1 MPRPSRKQAILEAL
15 AAELERKPGDRITT
29 AALARAVGVSEAALY
44 RHFPSK
50 ARMFEGLIGFAE
62 ETVFTRINQILVEVP
77 DTESRTARVLY
88 LLLGFAD
95 KNPGITRV
103 LLGDAL
109 VGERERLHERVQ
121 QFFERIDLQLRQILR
136 EAALRQDTLLRVSPE
151 AGAGLMTAFIE
162 GRMQQ
167 FVRSRFEQP
176 SIDAWEADWSV
187 LRHGVFEAVGAAE
200 LAISREA
207 PRGSSHESR

>member
-15 AAELERKPGDRITT
+15 ASELEQHPGDRITT

-62 ETVFTRINQILVEVP
+62 ENVFARINQIL
-77 DTESRTARVLY
+77 TEEKNTQARVAKVIY

-95 KNPGITRV
+95 RNPGITRV
-103 LLGDAL
+103 LLGGAL
-109 VGERERLHERVQ
+109 IGERERLHGRVQ

-136 EAALRQDTLLRVSPE
+136 EAQLRQDVHLRCSPE
-151 AGAGLMTAFIE
+151 EAAALLTAFVE

-167 FVRSRFEQP
+167 FLRSRFAQ
-176 SIDAWEADWSV
+176 SSLSAWDADWPV
-187 LRHGVFEAVGAAE
+187 LKHGLFDT
-200 LAISREA
+200 S
-207 PRGSSHESR
+207 

>member
-15 AAELERKPGDRITT
+15 AHELEQHPGDRITT

-62 ETVFTRINQILVEVP
+62 ENVFARINQILGEEKNTQV
-77 DTESRTARVLY
+77 RVASVVY

-95 KNPGITRV
+95 RNPGITRV

-109 VGERERLHERVQ
+109 VGERERLHDRVQ
-121 QFFERIDLQLRQILR
+121 QFFERIDLQLKQILR
-136 EAALRQDTLLRVSPE
+136 EAALRDDASLRTSPENAATLL
-151 AGAGLMTAFIE
+151 TAFVE

-167 FVRSRFEQP
+167 YLRSRFQHR
-176 SIDAWEADWSV
+176 SLDAWDADWSV
-187 LRHGVFEAVGAAE
+187 LSHGLFD
-200 LAISREA
+200 
-207 PRGSSHESR
+207 PD

>member
-15 AAELERKPGDRITT
+15 ANELEQHPGGRITT

-50 ARMFEGLIGFAE
+50 ARMFEGLISFAE
-62 ETVFTRINQILVEVP
+62 ENVFARINQILE
-77 DTESRTARVLY
+77 DEKNTQIRVAKVIY

-95 KNPGITRV
+95 RNPGITRI

-121 QFFERIDLQLRQILR
+121 QFFERVDVQLRQILR
-136 EAALRQDTLLRVSPE
+136 EASLRQDASLRASPE
-151 AGAGLMTAFIE
+151 AAAALLTAFVE

-167 FVRSRFEQP
+167 FLRSRFTEA
-176 SIDAWEADWSV
+176 SLSAWEADWGV
-187 LRHGVFEAVGAAE
+187 LSHGLFG
-200 LAISREA
+200 
-207 PRGSSHESR
+207 PD

>member
-1 MPRPSRKQAILEAL
+1 MPRASRKQAILEAL
-15 AAELERKPGDRITT
+15 AQQLEQHPGDRITT

-62 ETVFTRINQILVEVP
+62 ETVFARVNQILAEEIK
-77 DTESRTARVLY
+77 TQARVAKVVY

-95 KNPGITRV
+95 RNPGITRV

-109 VGERERLHERVQ
+109 VGERERLHDRVQ
-121 QFFERIDLQLRQILR
+121 QFFERIDVQLRQILR
-136 EAALRQDTLLRVSPE
+136 EAQLREDTTLRTSPE
-151 AGAGLMTAFIE
+151 QAAALLTAFVE

-167 FVRSRFEQP
+167 FLRSRFAQP
-176 SIDAWEADWSV
+176 SLSAWEADWRV
-187 LRHGVFEAVGAAE
+187 LHHGLFDAVP
-200 LAISREA
+200 ST
-207 PRGSSHESR
+207 PQ

>member
-15 AAELERKPGDRITT
+15 AGELERNPGDRITT

-62 ETVFTRINQILVEVP
+62 ESVFARINQILGEVSA
-77 DTESRTARVLY
+77 TEQRVAKVIF

-95 KNPGITRV
+95 KNPGITRI

-136 EAALRQDTLLRVSPE
+136 ESALRQDSHLRVTPE
-151 AGAGLMTAFIE
+151 KGAALLTAFVE

-167 FVRSRFEQP
+167 FVRSRFERA
-176 SIDAWEADWSV
+176 SLDAWDADWSV
-187 LRHGVFEAVGAAE
+187 LRHGLFDAG
-200 LAISREA
+200 
-207 PRGSSHESR
+207 

>member
-15 AAELERKPGDRITT
+15 ANELEQHPGDRITT

-62 ETVFTRINQILVEVP
+62 ETVFARINQILSDEKG
-77 DTESRTARVLY
+77 TRARVAKVLY

-95 KNPGITRV
+95 RNPGITRV

-109 VGERERLHERVQ
+109 VGERERLHDRVQ
-121 QFFERIDLQLRQILR
+121 QFFERIEVQLRQILR
-136 EAALRQDTLLRVSPE
+136 ESQLRQDVQLRTTPE
-151 AGAGLMTAFIE
+151 AGAALLTAFVE

-167 FVRSRFEQP
+167 FLRSRFSQTAL
-176 SIDAWEADWSV
+176 SAWEADWPV
-187 LRHGVFEAVGAAE
+187 LSHGLFDTA
-200 LAISREA
+200 
-207 PRGSSHESR
+207 

>member
-15 AAELERKPGDRITT
+15 ANELEQHPGDRITT

-62 ETVFTRINQILVEVP
+62 ETVFARINQILGDEKNTQV
-77 DTESRTARVLY
+77 RVAKVIY

-95 KNPGITRV
+95 RNPGITRI

-121 QFFERIDLQLRQILR
+121 QFFERIELQLRQILR
-136 EAALRQDTLLRVSPE
+136 EAQMREDASLRTSPE
-151 AGAGLMTAFIE
+151 AAAALLTAFVE

-167 FVRSRFEQP
+167 FLRSRFTED
-176 SIDAWEADWSV
+176 SLSAWEADWGV
-187 LRHGVFEAVGAAE
+187 LSHGLFDPA
-200 LAISREA
+200 
-207 PRGSSHESR
+207 

>member
-15 AAELERKPGDRITT
+15 ANELEQHPGDRITT

-50 ARMFEGLIGFAE
+50 ARMFEGLISFAE
-62 ETVFTRINQILVEVP
+62 ESVFARINQILDEEKNTQV
-77 DTESRTARVLY
+77 RTARVVF
-88 LLLGFAD
+88 LLLGFSD
-95 KNPGITRV
+95 RNPGITRV

-136 EAALRQDTLLRVSPE
+136 EAELRQDADLRATPE
-151 AGAGLMTAFIE
+151 AAAALLTAFIE

-167 FVRSRFEQP
+167 FLRSRFTR
-176 SIDAWEADWSV
+176 SSLSAWEIDWQV
-187 LRHGVFEAVGAAE
+187 LSHGLFNPA
-200 LAISREA
+200 
-207 PRGSSHESR
+207 

>member
-15 AAELERKPGDRITT
+15 ASELEQHPGDRITT

-62 ETVFTRINQILVEVP
+62 ENVFARINQILSEEKN
-77 DTESRTARVLY
+77 TQARVAKVIY

-95 KNPGITRV
+95 RNPGITRV
-103 LLGDAL
+103 LLGGAL
-109 VGERERLHERVQ
+109 IGERERLHERVQ

-136 EAALRQDTLLRVSPE
+136 EAQLRQDVRLRCSPE
-151 AGAGLMTAFIE
+151 EAAALLTAFVE

-167 FVRSRFEQP
+167 FLRSRFAQ
-176 SIDAWEADWSV
+176 SSLSAWDADWPV
-187 LRHGVFEAVGAAE
+187 LKHGLFDA
-200 LAISREA
+200 L
-207 PRGSSHESR
+207 

>member
-1 MPRPSRKQAILEAL
+1 L
-15 AAELERKPGDRITT
+15 AGELERNPGDRITT

-62 ETVFTRINQILVEVP
+62 ESVFARINQILGEVSA
-77 DTESRTARVLY
+77 TEQRVAKVIF

-95 KNPGITRV
+95 KNPGITRI

-136 EAALRQDTLLRVSPE
+136 ESALRQDSHLRVTPE
-151 AGAGLMTAFIE
+151 KGAALLTAFVE

-167 FVRSRFEQP
+167 FVRSRFERA
-176 SIDAWEADWSV
+176 SLDAWDADWSV
-187 LRHGVFEAVGAAE
+187 LRHGLFDAG
-200 LAISREA
+200 
-207 PRGSSHESR
+207 

>member
-15 AAELERKPGDRITT
+15 AGELERHPNGRITT

-62 ETVFTRINQILVEVP
+62 ESVFARVNQILGEVP
-77 DTESRTARVLY
+77 DTESRVAKLIY

-95 KNPGITRV
+95 RNPGITRV

-109 VGERERLHERVQ
+109 VGERERLHDRVQ
-121 QFFERIDLQLRQILR
+121 QFFERIDLQLRQVLR
-136 EAALRQDTLLRVSPE
+136 EAALRQDARLRVTPE
-151 AGAGLMTAFIE
+151 SGAALLTAFVE

-167 FVRSRFEQP
+167 YVRSRFEH
-176 SIDAWEADWSV
+176 SSLDAWDADWTV
-187 LRHGVFEAVGAAE
+187 LRHGLFDAGANAVSPDEGV
-200 LAISREA
+200 
-207 PRGSSHESR
+207 

>member
-15 AAELERKPGDRITT
+15 AGELERNPGDRITT

-62 ETVFTRINQILVEVP
+62 ESVFARINQILSEVSA
-77 DTESRTARVLY
+77 TEQRVARVIF

-95 KNPGITRV
+95 KNPGITRI

-121 QFFERIDLQLRQILR
+121 LFFERIDVQLRQILR
-136 EAALRQDTLLRVSPE
+136 ESALRQDSQLRVTPE
-151 AGAGLMTAFIE
+151 QGAALLTAFVE

-167 FVRSRFEQP
+167 FVRSRFERA
-176 SIDAWEADWSV
+176 SLDAWDADWSV
-187 LRHGVFEAVGAAE
+187 LRHGLFDAGLV
-200 LAISREA
+200 
-207 PRGSSHESR
+207 SSAGVQP

>member
-1 MPRPSRKQAILEAL
+1 VPRPSRKQAILEAL
-15 AAELERKPGDRITT
+15 AGELERHPGDRITT

-62 ETVFTRINQILVEVP
+62 ETVFARINQILVEVP
-77 DTESRTARVLY
+77 ETETRVARVLY

-95 KNPGITRV
+95 KNPGITRI

-121 QFFERIDLQLRQILR
+121 QFFERVDLQLRQVLR
-136 EAALRQDTLLRVSPE
+136 EAALRQDVVLRVGPE
-151 AGAGLMTAFIE
+151 VAAGLLTAFVE

-167 FVRSRFEQP
+167 FARSRFERP
-176 SIDAWEADWSV
+176 SLEAWEDNWAV
-187 LRHGVFEAVGAAE
+187 LRRGLFRVDLVG
-200 LAISREA
+200 EA
-207 PRGSSHESR
+207 PTG

>member
-15 AAELERKPGDRITT
+15 ANELEQHPGDRITT

-62 ETVFTRINQILVEVP
+62 ETVFARINQILDEDRHTQV
-77 DTESRTARVLY
+77 RIARVIY

-95 KNPGITRV
+95 RNPGIVRV

-121 QFFERIDLQLRQILR
+121 QFFERIEVQLRQILR
-136 EAALRQDTLLRVSPE
+136 EAQLRQDASLRTTPE
-151 AGAGLMTAFIE
+151 AGASLLTAFVE

-167 FVRSRFEQP
+167 FLRSRFRQATL
-176 SIDAWEADWSV
+176 SAWDADWRVIS
-187 LRHGVFEAVGAAE
+187 HGLFDPGPV
-200 LAISREA
+200 
-207 PRGSSHESR
+207 

>member
-15 AAELERKPGDRITT
+15 ANELEQHPGDRITT

-50 ARMFEGLIGFAE
+50 ARMFEGLISFAE
-62 ETVFTRINQILVEVP
+62 ESVFARINQILSEEKNTQV
-77 DTESRTARVLY
+77 RVANVVF
-88 LLLGFAD
+88 LLLGFSD
-95 KNPGITRV
+95 RNPGITRI

-136 EAALRQDTLLRVSPE
+136 EAQLREDASLRTTPE
-151 AGAGLMTAFIE
+151 AGAALLTAFVE

-167 FVRSRFEQP
+167 FLRSRFSEA
-176 SIDAWEADWSV
+176 SLSAWDADWSV
-187 LRHGVFEAVGAAE
+187 ISHGLFDPA
-200 LAISREA
+200 
-207 PRGSSHESR
+207 

>member
-15 AAELERKPGDRITT
+15 ASELEQHPGDRITT

-62 ETVFTRINQILVEVP
+62 ETVFARINQILSDEKG
-77 DTESRTARVLY
+77 TQARVAKVLY

-95 KNPGITRV
+95 RNPGITRV

-109 VGERERLHERVQ
+109 VGERERLHDRVQ
-121 QFFERIDLQLRQILR
+121 QFFERIELQLRQILR
-136 EAALRQDTLLRVSPE
+136 ESQLRQDAQLRTTPE
-151 AGAGLMTAFIE
+151 AGAALLTAFVE

-167 FVRSRFEQP
+167 FLRSRFSQTAL
-176 SIDAWEADWSV
+176 SAWEADWPV
-187 LRHGVFEAVGAAE
+187 LSHGLFDTA
-200 LAISREA
+200 
-207 PRGSSHESR
+207 

>member
-15 AAELERKPGDRITT
+15 AGELERNPGDRITT

-50 ARMFEGLIGFAE
+50 ARMFEGLISFAE
-62 ETVFTRINQILVEVP
+62 ESVFARINQILGEVSA
-77 DTESRTARVLY
+77 TEQRVAKVIF

-95 KNPGITRV
+95 KNPGITRI

-136 EAALRQDTLLRVSPE
+136 ESALRQDSHLRVTPE
-151 AGAGLMTAFIE
+151 RGAALLTAFVE

-167 FVRSRFEQP
+167 FVRSRFERA
-176 SIDAWEADWSV
+176 SLDAWDADWSV
-187 LRHGVFEAVGAAE
+187 LRHGLFDAGLVSGA
-200 LAISREA
+200 
-207 PRGSSHESR
+207 GVQT

>member
-15 AAELERKPGDRITT
+15 ANELEQHPGDRITT

-50 ARMFEGLIGFAE
+50 ARMFEGLINFAE
-62 ETVFTRINQILVEVP
+62 ETVFARINQILEEEKNTQV
-77 DTESRTARVLY
+77 RVAKVIF

-95 KNPGITRV
+95 RNPGITRI

-121 QFFERIDLQLRQILR
+121 QFFERIDVQLRQILR
-136 EAALRQDTLLRVSPE
+136 EAQLRKDASLRTTPE
-151 AGAGLMTAFIE
+151 AAAGLLTAFVE

-167 FVRSRFEQP
+167 FLRSRFNEA
-176 SIDAWEADWSV
+176 SLSGWEADWGV
-187 LRHGVFEAVGAAE
+187 LSHGLFDPG
-200 LAISREA
+200 
-207 PRGSSHESR
+207 

>member
-15 AAELERKPGDRITT
+15 ANELEQHPGDRITT

-50 ARMFEGLIGFAE
+50 ARMFEGLISFAE
-62 ETVFTRINQILVEVP
+62 ENVFARINQILDEEKN
-77 DTESRTARVLY
+77 TQLRTARVVY
-88 LLLGFAD
+88 LLLGFSD
-95 KNPGITRV
+95 RNPGITRV

-136 EAALRQDTLLRVSPE
+136 EAELRQDADLRATPE
-151 AGAGLMTAFIE
+151 AAAALLTAYIE

-167 FVRSRFEQP
+167 YLRSRFTR
-176 SIDAWEADWSV
+176 SSLSAWEVDWQV
-187 LRHGVFEAVGAAE
+187 LSHGLFDPA
-200 LAISREA
+200 
-207 PRGSSHESR
+207 

>member
-15 AAELERKPGDRITT
+15 AQELEQHPGDRITT

-62 ETVFTRINQILVEVP
+62 ETVFARINQILADEKN
-77 DTESRTARVLY
+77 TRTRVAKVVY

-95 KNPGITRV
+95 RNPGITRV

-136 EAALRQDTLLRVSPE
+136 EAQLRQDTDLRISPE
-151 AGAGLMTAFIE
+151 AAAALLTAFVE

-167 FVRSRFEQP
+167 FLRSRFGQT
-176 SIDAWEADWSV
+176 SLSAWEADWRV
-187 LRHGVFEAVGAAE
+187 LSHGLFEAD
-200 LAISREA
+200 
-207 PRGSSHESR
+207 

>member
-15 AAELERKPGDRITT
+15 AAELERHPNGRITT

-62 ETVFTRINQILVEVP
+62 ETVFARVNQILGEVP
-77 DTESRTARVLY
+77 DTQGRVAKLIY

-95 KNPGITRV
+95 RNPGITRV

-109 VGERERLHERVQ
+109 VGERERLHDRVQ
-121 QFFERIDLQLRQILR
+121 QFFERIDLQLRQVLR
-136 EAALRQDTLLRVSPE
+136 EAALRQDAQLRVSPE
-151 AGAGLMTAFIE
+151 SGAALLTAFVE

-167 FVRSRFEQP
+167 YVRSRFER
-176 SIDAWEADWSV
+176 SSLDAWDADWSV
-187 LRHGVFEAVGAAE
+187 LRLGLFGGDANRVSPDEGA
-200 LAISREA
+200 
-207 PRGSSHESR
+207 

>member
-15 AAELERKPGDRITT
+15 ANELEQHPGDRITT

-62 ETVFTRINQILVEVP
+62 ETVFARINQILDDEKN
-77 DTESRTARVLY
+77 TQARVAKVIY

-95 KNPGITRV
+95 RNPGITRI

-109 VGERERLHERVQ
+109 VGERERLHDRVQ
-121 QFFERIDLQLRQILR
+121 QFFERIEVQLRQILR
-136 EAALRQDTLLRVSPE
+136 ESQLRQDARLRATPE
-151 AGAGLMTAFIE
+151 AGAALLTAFVE

-167 FVRSRFEQP
+167 FLRSRFSQAAL
-176 SIDAWEADWSV
+176 SAWEADWPV
-187 LRHGVFEAVGAAE
+187 LSHGLFDTV
-200 LAISREA
+200 
-207 PRGSSHESR
+207 